1 MNQTEH
7 AATGAGLSQCDRILA
22 ALESKR
28 GHWVAMPDL
37 ARIAGGYAVHS
48 RIAELRARGHVISQ
62 RSERCGERGRK
73 ILSFYRLEDEA

>member
-48 RIAELRARGHVISQ
+48 RIAELRTRGHRIESMQ
-62 RSERCGERGRK
+62 ERRGRK
-73 ILSFYRLEDEA
+73 VWSFYRLEAE